1 MARTAGHGQANDEA
15 PRTSF
20 FQVTFDPLVV
30 PVALRSPS
38 RRIGHEDTSQGQA
51 IAGSDPASGAPPP
64 ILIGDSG
71 RSVARL
77 QDAGTGR
84 RQVGSASVAKVKGWA
99 SWRRRRQTGQATGA
113 SLAACSRRSC
123 AAFQASCN
131 PRGLSCVCEGG
142 GGGARGGRVG
152 GRAGCV
158 R

>member
-64 ILIGDSG
+64 ILIGDNRALWLAVELGPSFELFDV
-71 RSVARL
+71 VA
-77 QDAGTGR
+77 DAFGAIEVTVEHRHR
-84 RQVGSASVAKVKGWA
+84 RHL
-99 SWRRRRQTGQATGA
+99 RQ
-113 SLAACSRRSC
+113 L
-123 AAFQASCN
+123 
-131 PRGLSCVCEGG
+131 L
-142 GGGARGGRVG
+142 
-152 GRAGCV
+152 
-158 R
+158 

>member
-64 ILIGDSG
+64 ILIGGIGRG
-71 RSVARL
+71 RSRLPGADIGYPAGVDDDCRSVPPSTAAARL
-77 QDAGTGR
+77 R
-84 RQVGSASVAKVKGWA
+84 
-99 SWRRRRQTGQATGA
+99 
-113 SLAACSRRSC
+113 LC
-123 AAFQASCN
+123 
-131 PRGLSCVCEGG
+131 
-142 GGGARGGRVG
+142 
-152 GRAGCV
+152 
-158 R
+158 